1 MQATAQYIE
10 ELSDQLSN
18 LAKQH
23 EMQDLAYLL
32 RLASDEARANAQRAA
47 TTVRVPA
54 YEGLSQ
60 HG

>member
-18 LAKQH
+18 LARQH
-23 EMQDLAYLL
+23 EMHDLAYLL

-47 TTVRVPA
+47 ALVRVPA